1 MKPQRPKSFTTA
13 TPDSKISKQPAQSD
27 IPKTTTTTVILGNPI
42 VHNLHVFKLGK
53 ATIQR
58 LVKVLVDL

>member
-13 TPDSKISKQPAQSD
+13 TPDSKISKQPAQTD

-42 VHNLHVFKLGK
+42 VHNLQVFNLG
-53 ATIQR
+53 
-58 LVKVLVDL
+58 